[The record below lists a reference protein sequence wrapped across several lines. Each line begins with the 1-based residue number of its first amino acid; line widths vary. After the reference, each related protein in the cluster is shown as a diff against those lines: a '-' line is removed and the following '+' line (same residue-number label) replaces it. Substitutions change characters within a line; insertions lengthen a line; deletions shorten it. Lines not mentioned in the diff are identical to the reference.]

1 MSLPRLPTIYMYI
14 YDTNHNL
21 SQLCPYLLR
30 SGICEHLKK
39 IQWRLFV
46 TLTFPYES
54 MRTPSNRGSFKRKGV
69 THSFLLDFTKTYRLW
84 AKKHAFYIREE
95 LGEGKECHLHLLFEA
110 KGLEEI
116 DFPSLNRSITRLWA
130 NRFKVPVISKVEE
143 VTSSTNEIWVN
154 YITTFE
160 VGKKGEIYEYIDYQS
175 EGLRKRLRRLS
186 QS

>member
-1 MSLPRLPTIYMYI
+1 MYI

-21 SQLCPYLLR
+21 SRLYPKLLR
-30 SGICEHLKK
+30 SGIGDHLKK

-54 MRTPSNRGSFKRKGV
+54 MRIPSNRGSFKRKGI

-84 AKKHAFYIREE
+84 AKRYAFYIREE

-110 KGLEEI
+110 KGLEGM
-116 DFPSLNRSITRLWA
+116 DFPSLNQTITCLWN

-143 VTSSTNEIWVN
+143 ITSSTNDVWVD

-160 VGKKGEIYEYIDYQS
+160 VGEKGGFYEYIDYQS
-175 EGLRKRLRRLS
+175 EGLKKRLRRIGKMD
-186 QS
+186 